1 MKSGN
6 EYYEALKA
14 SDLDRRATKTN
25 WATYNKDGKML
36 LDCTN
41 IEEEAAK
48 DEIAAFRITQ

>member
-6 EYYEALKA
+6 EYDEALKA